1 MNLFT
6 DDLTTQ
12 EYTRQFHITGGDLLL
27 YPGFFSQSEA
37 DKFLSD
43 LSVSVE
49 WTQERGTFY
58 GEELPFPRLTAWYG
72 DAGKSYAYSGIRVD
86 PLPWTEPLSGIKTRI
101 EAVSGTRFNSVLL
114 NLYRSGSD
122 SVAWHSDDEPELGE
136 NPTIAS
142 VSFGQDRMFHL
153 KHKHLKSEKLKLLLP
168 HGSLLLMRGE
178 TQKNW
183 LHQVPKSKRELQTR
197 INLTF
202 RYIC

>member
-6 DDLTTQ
+6 DDLTTR

-27 YPGFFSQSEA
+27 YPGFFGQSEA
-37 DKFLSD
+37 DKLLSD
-43 LSVSVE
+43 LSTFIE
-49 WTQERGTFY
+49 WTQERGTFF
-58 GEELPFPRLTAWYG
+58 GKEQALPRLTAWYG
-72 DAGKSYAYSGIRVD
+72 DAGKSYSYSGIRVD
-86 PLPWTEPLSGIKTRI
+86 PLPWIEPLSGIKTRI
-101 EAVSGTRFNSVLL
+101 QAVSGARFNSVLL
-114 NLYRSGSD
+114 NLYRSGTD

-142 VSFGQDRMFHL
+142 VSFGQERMFHL

-183 LHQVPKSKRELQTR
+183 LHQVPKSKREMQTR

-202 RYIC
+202 RYIR